1 MPSMRTCLTPFY
13 FALVAIGG
21 VSAAPI
27 TFGPVKAQPGES
39 IRLVASSNAIS
50 GTITRWIGAKPKTGQ
65 IDISRD
71 RELHWTFR
79 EPEADGTRRG
89 LVKAVRL
96 SSSETLKF
104 GDQEEK
110 SEHVSTLTG
119 KLFTMTKPPTG
130 EWEFKLD
137 GGTLGVDGHKDIDEL
152 KSYLKREWF
161 PDHPVKTGDSW
172 EFDPAWIK
180 SVIERDL
187 GDALTIG
194 TMTLSEV
201 RKSATRSTATIGI
214 TIRSNG
220 EGFQADGALSEAS
233 VDLKGKMVV
242 NLETMLDES
251 LELEGTVTKTTR
263 ETKDTT
269 KVSLPVRIVVTKDL
283 FKAGGNP

>member
-1 MPSMRTCLTPFY
+1 MLSMRIYLTAFY
-13 FALVAIGG
+13 FAIITVSG
-21 VSAAPI
+21 VSANPI
-27 TFGPVKAQPGES
+27 TFAPVKVQPGES
-39 IRLVASSNAIS
+39 IRLVASSNAAN
-50 GTITRWIGAKPKTGQ
+50 GTITKWIGAEPRSGQ
-65 IDISRD
+65 IDMSRD
-71 RELHWTFR
+71 KELHWTFR
-79 EPEADGTRRG
+79 APEADGTRRG
-89 LVKAVRL
+89 MVKAVRL
-96 SSSETLKF
+96 SSSETLKI
-104 GDQEEK
+104 GGQEEK
-110 SEHVSTLTG
+110 SEYVSTLTG
-119 KLFTMTKPPTG
+119 KLFTMTKPPVG

-137 GGTLGVDGHKDIDEL
+137 GAALGVDGRKDINEL
-152 KSYLKREWF
+152 KSYLKRQWF

-201 RKSATRSTATIGI
+201 RKSTTRSTATIGI
-214 TIRSNG
+214 TIRSSG
-220 EGFQADGALSEAS
+220 EGFQKDGSLSEAS

-269 KVSLPVRIVVTKDL
+269 KVTLPVRIVVTKSL
-283 FKAGGNP
+283 FKAGGAP